1 MTEKPWLAHYD
12 PGVPPR
18 LVYREIPLFAFLEEA
33 ARRYPD
39 QASTIFRDQAIRYDD
54 LNAASDALAA
64 ALFDLGVR
72 KGDRVGLLMPN
83 LPQFVIAFY
92 AVLKTGGVVV
102 AMNPAYKQRELAYQT
117 RDSGARIL
125 ISLERFQP
133 LLESIRAGTG
143 LERLI
148 FTKVEDAFQIPA
160 AKAGVNAGSKIPAEG
175 DLRLLDLLQWYAGKP
190 RPDVEVTPEDEAIFQ
205 YSGGTTGIPKGA
217 IGLHRNLV
225 ANTMQFRAWLS
236 GLEEGKEVVLAA
248 IPLFHVY
255 GMVIAMSMGV
265 ALGAS
270 LVLIDDPRDTRAVLC
285 NIERYRAT
293 LFPGVPNSYHAI
305 NQDPD
310 VQAGMYDLRS
320 IKACISGS
328 APLLREIKQRFEALT
343 GGKLL
348 EGYGLS
354 EAPTATHCN
363 PMFGENRNGSIG
375 LPLPDVD
382 ARIVDLETGE
392 RDLPPGEP
400 GELAVRGPQV
410 MKAYHNMPEETEITL
425 RNGWLYTGDIARMD
439 PDGYFYLI
447 DRKKEVVKVGGF
459 QVWPREVEEVI
470 ASHPKVL
477 EVGVAGVPHPTR
489 VEIAKAWVV
498 PRPGESLSEQ
508 EIQDWCEQNLASFK
522 VPYEVE
528 FRSEPLPRTLVGKL
542 LRRELV
548 REEIS
553 KRESEQSNR

>member
-1 MTEKPWLAHYD
+1 MYQDHPISYAHLA
-12 PGVPPR
+12 
-18 LVYREIPLFAFLEEA
+18 
-33 ARRYPD
+33 
-39 QASTIFRDQAIRYDD
+39 
-54 LNAASDALAA
+54 AASDSLSAALA
-64 ALFDLGVR
+64 DLGLR

-83 LPQFVIAFY
+83 LPQFVIAFF

-102 AMNPAYKQRELAYQT
+102 AMNPAYKQRELAYQIG
-117 RDSGARIL
+117 DLGARIL
-125 ISLERFQP
+125 IALGSFQP
-133 LLESIRAGTG
+133 LLESIRVEVG

-148 FTKVEDAFQIPA
+148 FTARADAFRIP
-160 AKAGVNAGSKIPAEG
+160 VSGSGPAPASTPLPG
-175 DLRLLDLLQWYAGKP
+175 SDLHLLDLLRLYAGQP
-190 RPDVEVTPEDEAIFQ
+190 RPDRDVTPEDEAIFQ

-236 GLEEGKEVVLAA
+236 DLQAGQEVVLAA

-265 ALGAS
+265 ALAAN
-270 LVLIDDPRDTRAVLC
+270 LVLIDDPRDTPQVLR

-305 NQDPD
+305 NQNPD
-310 VQAGMYDLRS
+310 VQAGKHDLRS

-328 APLLREIKQRFEALT
+328 APLLQEIKQRFEALT

-363 PMFGENRNGSIG
+363 PMFGENRSGSIG

-382 ARIVDLETGE
+382 ARIVDLETGL

-400 GELAVRGPQV
+400 GELIVRGPQV
-410 MKAYHNMPEETEITL
+410 MQAYHNMPAETAIAL
-425 RNGWLYTGDIARMD
+425 RDGWLFTGDIARMD
-439 PDGYFYLI
+439 SGGYFYLI
-447 DRKKEVVKVGGF
+447 DRKKEVIKVGGF

-470 ASHPKVL
+470 ALHPKVL
-477 EVGVAGVPHPTR
+477 EVGVAGVPHPER
-489 VEIAKAWVV
+489 VEIVKAWVV
-498 PRPGESLSEQ
+498 PKPGQTITPQ
-508 EIQDWCEQNLASFK
+508 EIQDWCEQHLAEFK
-522 VPYEVE
+522 TPYEVE
-528 FRSEPLPRTLVGKL
+528 LRDQPLPRTLVGKL
-542 LRRELV
+542 LRRELIALEV
-548 REEIS
+548 SR
-553 KRESEQSNR
+553 KNQAGKAR

>member
-1 MTEKPWLAHYD
+1 MTNRPWISRYD
-12 PGVPPR
+12 PGVPAA
-18 LVYREIPLFAFLEEA
+18 LDYREIPLFAFLEET
-33 ARRYPD
+33 ARRFPD
-39 QASTIFRDQAIRYDD
+39 QAGVVYQDHAIRYAD
-54 LNAASDALAA
+54 LDSACDALATG
-64 ALFDLGVR
+64 LVELGVR
-72 KGDRVGLLMPN
+72 KGDRVGLLIPN

-92 AVLKTGGVVV
+92 GVLKAGGVVV
-102 AMNPAYKQRELAYQT
+102 AMNPAYKQRELAYQIQ
-117 RDSGARIL
+117 DSGAKIMIALHGFR
-125 ISLERFQP
+125 ET
-133 LLESIRAGTG
+133 LESIRAETG
-143 LERLI
+143 LERI
-148 FTKVEDAFQIPA
+148 VFTEVEDAFQIPIL
-160 AKAGVNAGSKIPAEG
+160 GSAENEPETIQPESEPG
-175 DLRLLDLLQWYAGKP
+175 LLDLLRSCMGKP
-190 RPDVEVTPEDEAIFQ
+190 RPSVTVTPEDKAIFQ

-270 LVLIDDPRDTRAVLC
+270 LVLVDDPRDTESVLG
-285 NIERYRAT
+285 NIERYQAT

-305 NQDPD
+305 NQNPN
-310 VQAGMYDLRS
+310 VQAGKYDLRS

-328 APLLREIKQRFEALT
+328 APLLVEIKQRFEALT

-363 PMFGENRNGSIG
+363 PMFGENRTGSIG

-392 RDLPPGEP
+392 RDAPPGEP
-400 GELAVRGPQV
+400 GELVVRGPQV
-410 MKAYHNMPEETEITL
+410 MNAYHNMPAETEIAL
-425 RNGWLYTGDIARMD
+425 RGGWLYTGDIARMD
-439 PDGYFYLI
+439 LDGYFYLI
-447 DRKKEVVKVGGF
+447 DRKKEVIKVGGF

-470 ASHPKVL
+470 AALPKVL

-489 VEIAKAWVV
+489 VEIVKAWVAL
-498 PRPGESLSEQ
+498 RPGETLTEQ
-508 EIQDWCEQNLASFK
+508 EVKDWCEQHLAAFK
-522 VPYEVE
+522 TPSEVE
-528 FRSEPLPRTLVGKL
+528 FRSAPLPRTLVGKL

-548 REEIS
+548 REDMS
-553 KRESEQSNR
+553 KNKR